1 VSGRASDE
9 RGLGVRR
16 RGPRLRAFLPA
27 LAMLGAVLPGVA
39 HATEP
44 IEIRGMTFV
53 LDEASGR
60 HLVVRAERARVD
72 PVTEVAQLAE
82 VEVLVRGERSGM
94 GLTLRCT
101 TARITLGDQ
110 AFRLDGDVV
119 GVDGDG
125 RRMRTEWLEY
135 DPAAQTLRTTAPVTV
150 VDGAAEYRGQA
161 LVYEVDAR
169 RLRLLG
175 GVSVVRGA
183 P

>member
-1 VSGRASDE
+1 M
-9 RGLGVRR
+9 
-16 RGPRLRAFLPA
+16 
-27 LAMLGAVLPGVA
+27 LAGVLPGVVR
-39 HATEP
+39 ATEP

-60 HLVVRAERARVD
+60 HVVVRAARARVD
-72 PVTEVAQLAE
+72 PISEVARLAD
-82 VEVLVRGERSGM
+82 VEVVLRGERPGID
-94 GLTLRCT
+94 LTLHCA
-101 TARITLGDQ
+101 TARIALSDQ
-110 AFRLDGDVV
+110 AFRLDGDVR

-135 DPAAQTLRTTAPVTV
+135 DPAVQTLRTTAPVTV
-150 VDGAAEYRGQA
+150 IDGAAEYRGQA
-161 LVYEVDAR
+161 LVYEVDDR

>member
-1 VSGRASDE
+1 M
-9 RGLGVRR
+9 
-16 RGPRLRAFLPA
+16 
-27 LAMLGAVLPGVA
+27 LAGVLPGGA

-60 HLVVRAERARVD
+60 HVVVRAERARVD
-72 PVTEVAQLAE
+72 PIGEVAQLAD
-82 VEVLVRGERSGM
+82 VEVIVRGERPEI
-94 GLTLRCT
+94 GLTLRCA

-110 AFRLDGDVV
+110 AFRLDGDVR

-135 DPAAQTLRTTAPVTV
+135 DPAVQTLRTTAPVTV
-150 VDGAAEYRGQA
+150 VDGTAEYRGKA